1 MAKSAARGTKK
12 SKYSPHPMLQKEDDD
27 KERLREATGKSFDE
41 WVALARTKGP
51 AAQRACREWL
61 QKEHG
66 LGSRNAWWIASIA
79 TSTEGPTYDAP
90 EKLVDALYS
99 GAKSELRPL
108 HEKVVDA
115 ALAQGDDVIATSC
128 KTMVPIYRKHV
139 FAELRP
145 VDGAVEVGLALGDVP
160 AKGRL
165 LPSDG
170 RQPGDRLTHRVMVRS
185 AKDVDA
191 ELSGWLAQAYVNG
204 AGKMARSAEVKT
216 PADFAKAL
224 KSSPKASDTWDGS
237 SASMRREWIMW
248 IESAKQQ
255 ETRERRLAQALAKL
269 AAGKKR
275 MY

>member
-1 MAKSAARGTKK
+1 MAKSAVRGGAK
-12 SKYSPHPMLQKEDDD
+12 SKYSPHPMLQKEEDD
-27 KERLREATGKSFDE
+27 KERLREATGRSFDE
-41 WVALARTKGP
+41 WIALARSKGP
-51 AAQRACREWL
+51 ATQRACREWL
-61 QKEHG
+61 QEKNG
-66 LGSRNAWWIASIA
+66 LGSRNAWWIASMA

-90 EKLVDALYS
+90 EALVEALYS
-99 GAKSELRPL
+99 GAKAALRPL

-145 VDGAVEVGLALGDVP
+145 VDGAVEVALALGDVP
-160 AKGRL
+160 ARGRL

-185 AKDVDA
+185 DSDVDA
-191 ELSGWLAQAYVNG
+191 ELNGWLAAAYANG
-204 AGKMARSAEVKT
+204 AGKMVRSTEVKT
-216 PADFAKAL
+216 PSDFAKAL
-224 KSSPKASDTWDGS
+224 KSSPKATDTWDGS
-237 SASMRREWIMW
+237 TASMRREWVQW
-248 IESAKQQ
+248 IESAKQM
-255 ETRERRLAQALAKL
+255 ETRERRVAQALAKL

>member
-1 MAKSAARGTKK
+1 MAKSAPRRTPT
-12 SKYSPHPMLQKEDDD
+12 SKYKPHPMLQKEDDD
-27 KERLREATGKSFDE
+27 KERLRAATGRSFDE
-41 WVALARTKGP
+41 WVALARAKGP
-51 AAQRACREWL
+51 APQRACREWL
-61 QKEHG
+61 QKEHD

-79 TSTEGPTYDAP
+79 TSTEGPTYDTP
-90 EKLVDALYS
+90 EALVDALYS
-99 GAKSELRPL
+99 GAKAELRPL

-170 RQPGDRLTHRVMVRS
+170 RQPGDRLTHRVMIR
-185 AKDVDA
+185 AERDVDA
-191 ELSGWLAQAYVNG
+191 ELNGWLAQAYVNG
-204 AGKMARSAEVKT
+204 AGKMTRTAEVKT
-216 PADFAKAL
+216 PADLAKML
-224 KSSPKASDTWDGS
+224 KASPKASDTWDGS
-237 SASMRREWIMW
+237 TASMRREWILW
-248 IESAKQQ
+248 IESAKQM
-255 ETRERRLAQALAKL
+255 ETRERRVAQTLAKL

>member
-1 MAKSAARGTKK
+1 MAKSVARGAKK

-27 KERLREATGKSFDE
+27 KERLRSATGKSFDQ
-41 WVALARTKGP
+41 WVALARAKGP

-66 LGSRNAWWIASIA
+66 VASRDAWWIASMA
-79 TSTEGPTYDAP
+79 TTKDGATYDEP
-90 EKLVDALYS
+90 EALVDALYS
-99 GAKSELRPL
+99 GAKAELRPL

-115 ALAQGDDVIATSC
+115 ALAQGGDVIATSC

-145 VDGAVEVGLALGDVP
+145 VDGAVEVGLALGDVA

-170 RQPGDRLTHRVMVRS
+170 RQPGDRLTHRVLVRS

-204 AGKMARSAEVKT
+204 AAKMARTTEVKT
-216 PADFAKAL
+216 PTDLAKSL
-224 KSSPKASDTWDGS
+224 KASPKASETWDGS

-248 IESAKQQ
+248 IESAKQM
-255 ETRERRLAQALAKL
+255 ETRERRLARALEKL

>member
-1 MAKSAARGTKK
+1 MAKSAARGKST
-12 SKYSPHPMLQKEDDD
+12 SKYKPHPMLQKEDDD
-27 KERLREATGKSFDE
+27 KERLRDATGKSFDE
-41 WVALARTKGP
+41 WVSLARAKGP

-61 QKEHG
+61 EKQHG
-66 LGSRNAWWIASIA
+66 LGSRNAWWIASMA
-79 TSTEGPTYDAP
+79 TTKDGATYDEP
-90 EKLVDALYS
+90 EALVDALYS
-99 GAKSELRPL
+99 GAKAELRPL

-115 ALAQGDDVIATSC
+115 AIAQGDDVIATSC

-185 AKDVDA
+185 ARDVDA
-191 ELSGWLAQAYVNG
+191 ELNGWLAQAYVNG
-204 AGKMARSAEVKT
+204 AGKMARTTEVKT
-216 PADFAKAL
+216 PADLAKSL
-224 KSSPKASDTWDGS
+224 KASARASDTWDGS
-237 SASMRREWIMW
+237 TASMRREWIMW
-248 IESAKQQ
+248 IESAKQM
-255 ETRERRLAQALAKL
+255 ETRERRVAQTLEKL